1 MAHSYDSTALD
12 LPLPARRH
20 QTLALVLVRRLA
32 GHGLHDAR
40 ATMLALDAGGTEFRR
55 LLVLA
60 RALVVDLARTSRRRI
75 LLAPCCAAGM
85 TRDEGLLM
93 AMIGG
98 GGLDVH
104 GVLTDDAGCAIAM
117 TTAHALGDE
126 LERLA
131 TRIPQLLQCRY

>member
-1 MAHSYDSTALD
+1 MAHPHDSTALE

-20 QTLALVLVRRLA
+20 QTLGLVILRRMA

-40 ATMLALDAGGTEFRR
+40 ATMLALDAGGTDFRK

-60 RALVVDLARTSRRRI
+60 RALIVDLARTSQRRI

-93 AMIGG
+93 ALIGAVLG
-98 GGLDVH
+98 RSLGTTPLFSQITVTSKASH
-104 GVLTDDAGCAIAM
+104 G
-117 TTAHALGDE
+117 
-126 LERLA
+126 
-131 TRIPQLLQCRY
+131 

>member
-1 MAHSYDSTALD
+1 MAHPHDSTALE

-20 QTLALVLVRRLA
+20 QTLGLVILRRMA

-40 ATMLALDAGGTEFRR
+40 ATMLALDAGGTDFRK

-60 RALVVDLARTSRRRI
+60 RALIVDLARTSQRRI

-93 AMIGG
+93 ALIGG
-98 GGLDVH
+98 GGLDWLDWILIALIPVL
-104 GVLTDDAGCAIAM
+104 GVVLAGA
-117 TTAHALGDE
+117 TARFTVLSPVRGM
-126 LERLA
+126 L
-131 TRIPQLLQCRY
+131 

>member
-1 MAHSYDSTALD
+1 MAHSHDSTALD

-20 QTLALVLVRRLA
+20 QALGLVLVRRLA

-40 ATMLALDAGGTEFRR
+40 ATMLALDASGTEFRR

-60 RALVVDLARTSRRRI
+60 RALVVDLARTSRRKI
-75 LLAPCCAAGM
+75 LLTPCCAAGM

-93 AMIGG
+93 AMVGG

-104 GVLTDDAGCAIAM
+104 GVLTEDAACTDAM
-117 TTAHALGDE
+117 ATAHALGEE
-126 LERLA
+126 LDRVA
-131 TRIPQLLQCRY
+131 TRNAWRR

>member
-1 MAHSYDSTALD
+1 MAHSHDSTALD

-20 QTLALVLVRRLA
+20 QTLGLVLVRRLA

-40 ATMLALDAGGTEFRR
+40 ATMLALDASGTEFRR

-60 RALVVDLARTSRRRI
+60 RALVVDLARISRRKI

-93 AMIGG
+93 AMVGG

-104 GVLTDDAGCAIAM
+104 GVLTEDAACTDAM
-117 TTAHALGDE
+117 ATAHALGEE
-126 LERLA
+126 LDRVA
-131 TRIPQLLQCRY
+131 TRNAWRR

>member
-1 MAHSYDSTALD
+1 MAHSHDSTALD
-12 LPLPARRH
+12 LPLPARRR
-20 QTLALVLVRRLA
+20 QTLGLVLVRRLA

-40 ATMLALDAGGTEFRR
+40 ATMLALDASGTEFRR

-60 RALVVDLARTSRRRI
+60 RALVVDLARTSRRKI

-93 AMIGG
+93 AMVGG

-104 GVLTDDAGCAIAM
+104 GVLTEDAACTDAM
-117 TTAHALGDE
+117 ATAHALGEE
-126 LERLA
+126 LDRVA
-131 TRIPQLLQCRY
+131 TRNAWRR

>member
-1 MAHSYDSTALD
+1 MAHSHDSTALD

-20 QTLALVLVRRLA
+20 QTLGLVLVRRLA

-60 RALVVDLARTSRRRI
+60 RALVVDLARPSRRKI
-75 LLAPCCAAGM
+75 LRAPCCAAGM

-93 AMIGG
+93 AMVGG

-104 GVLTDDAGCAIAM
+104 GVLTEDAACTDAM
-117 TTAHALGDE
+117 ATAHALGEE
-126 LERLA
+126 LDRVA
-131 TRIPQLLQCRY
+131 TRNAWRR

>member
-1 MAHSYDSTALD
+1 MAHSHDSTALD
-12 LPLPARRH
+12 LPLPARRRP
-20 QTLALVLVRRLA
+20 TLGLARVRRLA

-40 ATMLALDAGGTEFRR
+40 ATMLALDASGTEFRR

-60 RALVVDLARTSRRRI
+60 RALVVDLARTSRRKI

-93 AMIGG
+93 AMVGG

-104 GVLTDDAGCAIAM
+104 GVLTEDAACTDAM
-117 TTAHALGDE
+117 ATAHALGEE
-126 LERLA
+126 LDRVA
-131 TRIPQLLQCRY
+131 TRNAWRR